1 MPIDP
6 YSPCPGGLGK
16 KVKFCC
22 HDLVHELDKIDQMR
36 AAEQRA
42 ACLEYVEKL
51 DAKHPGRACLVTAK
65 ADLLRE
71 LGRGD
76 EAGQAVKSLLGQ
88 QAANPVALAE
98 AAILACD
105 DDDVAAAG
113 ALLQQAFAVRPD
125 PLPPKV
131 VEALVR
137 VGERLLVNGEILAA
151 RSHFALYLALVR
163 QDENVM
169 ELFLR
174 IDSTPSLSLLLKED
188 RPFLPAPADVAW
200 QAEFETAMASVSRA
214 AWGDAASRLTALAAG
229 EASASPAVWH
239 NLAVLRGW
247 LGHNEAA
254 SKAWHRYASFD
265 LAADDKIEAEA
276 LAQLLDPASDQVD
289 LVMLTQPIHDIDRLT
304 EILASDRRFRAVQ
317 VPLASDD
324 PENPPPRAIY
334 LLTDRPIPAADVTP
348 EASALPKRLAQVM
361 IFGRQTNREARLEL
375 IAERGTPL
383 DEARAIIGEFSFG
396 LLGPATEEV
405 IEQTPLNQALL
416 RSESPAAPGLSYEEQ
431 MRLALEQLEDVLLRR
446 WPEMK
451 VDALDGKTPRQMA
464 ASPDGAYKVSAA
476 ILNLELSAHGQSV
489 EFDFNRLRRELGLSE
504 PATIELGDRPLEEV
518 PLVQLAR
525 LNMASLTDEQLSH
538 LVRMAVSRGAMQ
550 ALRLACLELV
560 RRPETKEGINKASA
574 FGQLAAL
581 SSDANQ
587 AIAYLDQAR
596 QAAEAAGQSTAR
608 WDLQEVNYRVQKQE
622 PDQVMR
628 IINHVAR
635 EHASEPGVSQ
645 ALMGMMVQLG
655 LMRPD
660 GTMVRPPADE
670 AAAGLSAPTAAAEPG
685 KIWTPESAR
694 GGEKPSLWLPGS

>member
-6 YSPCPGGLGK
+6 YSPCPGGLDK

-22 HDLVHELDKIDQMR
+22 HDLVHELDRIDQMR
-36 AAEQRA
+36 AADQRA

-51 DAKHPGRACLVTAK
+51 DAKHPGRACLMTAK

-88 QAANPVALAE
+88 HATNPVALAE

-137 VGERLLVNGEILAA
+137 VGERLLAEGEILAA

-163 QDENVM
+163 NDENVM

-188 RPFLPAPADVAW
+188 RPFLPPPDDAAW
-200 QAEFETAMASVSRA
+200 KDEFETAMSSVARA
-214 AWGDAASRLTALAAG
+214 AWGDAASRLASLAHDAG
-229 EASASPAVWH
+229 SDAPAVWH

-254 SKAWHRYASFD
+254 SQAWHRYASFE
-265 LAADDKIEAEA
+265 LPEDDKIEAEA
-276 LAQLLDPASDQVD
+276 LGQLLDPNADQTDV
-289 LVMLTQPIHDIDRLT
+289 VMLTQPIHDIDRLT
-304 EILASDRRFRAVQ
+304 EILASDRRFRAAN

-334 LLTDRPIPAADVTP
+334 VLFDRPVHASESAP
-348 EASALPKRLAQVM
+348 ESGAGPNRVAQILV
-361 IFGRQTNREARLEL
+361 FGRQTGREARLEL
-375 IAERGTPL
+375 IAERGAPL
-383 DEARAIIGEFSFG
+383 EQTQQIIGEFSFG

-405 IEQTPLNQALL
+405 IDQFPLNQTLL
-416 RSESPAAPGLSYEEQ
+416 RVESTARPDMPYDEQ
-431 MRLALEQLEDVLLRR
+431 LRQLQEQLEGAVFRR
-446 WPEMK
+446 WPETNLD
-451 VDALDGKTPRQMA
+451 VLDGKSPRQA
-464 ASPDGAYKVSAA
+464 ASSRDQQYKVLAA
-476 ILNLELSAHGQSV
+476 ILNLELAAQGQLYQL
-489 EFDFNRLRRELGLSE
+489 DFNRLRRELGLNE
-504 PATIELGDRPLEEV
+504 AGTIELGSQPLEEA
-518 PLVQLAR
+518 PLARLAR
-525 LNMASLTDEQLSH
+525 LNMTALSDDQVAV
-538 LVRMAVSRGAMQ
+538 LVRMSVSRGAVQ
-550 ALRLACLELV
+550 AIRLACQELV
-560 RRPETKEGINKASA
+560 RRPEDKEGISKAA
-574 FGQLAAL
+574 AYGQLAAL
-581 SSDANQ
+581 TSNATE
-587 AIAYLDQAR
+587 AIAYLEQAR

-608 WDLQEVNYRVQKQE
+608 WDLQEVQYRLQKNE

-628 IINHVAR
+628 IIDHVAR
-635 EHASEPGVSQ
+635 EHSNEPGVAQ

-655 LMRPD
+655 LVRPD
-660 GTMVRPPADE
+660 GTMVRPSAGE
-670 AAAGLSAPTAAAEPG
+670 GAAAGLAPTGAGEPG
-685 KIWTPESAR
+685 KIWTPDSAR
-694 GGEKPSLWLPGS
+694 GGEKSSLWLPGS